1 MSETQSRYNPLARVL
16 RLLTFFALS
25 MLVAGC
31 SWFSWIPGIGDDDE
45 GEESKEPAKLVSF
58 TPELDIDRDW
68 KVKVGEGLG
77 KKYLR
82 INPGVVADR
91 IIAADGYGAVVAVD
105 RFTGKRIWQ
114 AQFDKAAG
122 KGFSLSGFLDRSD
135 PSFVS
140 GGVGIGEGLALL
152 GTTRGDVV
160 ALSVADGTEM
170 WRSNVGTEIGSV
182 PTADNGRVFAQSI
195 DGKLTALDSL
205 TGEELWTYN
214 SQVPRLTLRG
224 TSSPVVAND
233 VVYTG
238 FASGKV
244 TALRAENGEP
254 IWEQRVMLPEGRSE
268 LERIVDVDSS
278 PLIAGGALFAVAYQG
293 RAVGMSLRDGRPRW
307 EKDTSS
313 FLNMA
318 EGYGQIYIVD
328 EEDTIVAIDQNSGEV
343 VWQQEAFARR
353 KLTAPLAFSN
363 YIFVGDD
370 EGYLHAIAQR
380 DGRLLGRI
388 KVGGKGL
395 RADLAV
401 ADGVVYASDNKGTL
415 HAFKAVLR

>member
-1 MSETQSRYNPLARVL
+1 MSDTQTRYNPFARVL
-16 RLLTFFALS
+16 RLLTLLALS
-25 MLVAGC
+25 VLVAGC
-31 SWFSWIPGIGDDDE
+31 SWFSWIPGIGDDKDE
-45 GEESKEPAKLVSF
+45 EESLEPAKLVSF

-68 KVKVGEGLG
+68 KVKVGQGFG

-91 IIAADGYGAVVAVD
+91 IIAADGYGLVVAVD

-114 AQFDKAAG
+114 TQFDKAAG
-122 KGFSLSGFLDRSD
+122 KGFGLSALLDRND

-140 GGVGIGEGLALL
+140 GGVGIGEGLVLL
-152 GTTRGDVV
+152 GTTKGDVV
-160 ALSVADGTEM
+160 ALNIADGREV
-170 WRSNVGTEIGSV
+170 WRSNVGTEVGSV
-182 PTADNGRVFAQSI
+182 PTADDGRVFAQSI
-195 DGKLTALDSL
+195 DGKLTALDSDS
-205 TGEELWTYN
+205 GEELWTYN

-224 TSSPVVAND
+224 TSSPGVAND

-244 TALRAENGEP
+244 TALRVENGEP

-268 LERIVDVDSS
+268 LERIVDVDST
-278 PLIAGGALFAVAYQG
+278 PLIAGGAIFAVAYQG
-293 RAVGMSLRDGRPRW
+293 RAIGMSLRDGRPRW

-318 EGYGQIYIVD
+318 EGYGQVYIVND
-328 EEDTIVAIDQNSGEV
+328 EDAIIAIDQNSGEV
-343 VWQQEAFARR
+343 VWEQEAFARR

-388 KVGGKGL
+388 KVGGKGV
-395 RADLAV
+395 RANLVV
-401 ADGVVYASDNKGTL
+401 ADGVVYASDNKGAL
-415 HAFKAVLR
+415 HAFKVVLR

>member
-1 MSETQSRYNPLARVL
+1 MNNPQSSYNPLARVL
-16 RLLTFFALS
+16 RLLTVLALS
-25 MLVAGC
+25 ALVAGC
-31 SWFSWIPGIGDDDE
+31 SWFSWIPGVGGGDE
-45 GEESKEPAKLVSF
+45 EEESLEPAKLVSF
-58 TPELDIDRDW
+58 TAELDIDREW
-68 KVKVGEGLG
+68 KIKVGEGLG
-77 KKYLR
+77 KKYVR
-82 INPGVVADR
+82 VNPGVVADR
-91 IIAADGYGAVVAVD
+91 IIAADAYGSVVAVD

-114 AQFDKAAG
+114 TQFDQAAG
-122 KGFSLSGFLDRSD
+122 KGFGLSALLDRSD

-140 GGVGIGEGLALL
+140 GGIGIGEGLALL
-152 GTTRGDVV
+152 GTTRGEVV
-160 ALSVADGTEM
+160 ALSVADGSEM
-170 WRSNVGTEIGSV
+170 WRSNVGTEIGSTPV
-182 PTADNGRVFAQSI
+182 TADDRVFVQSI
-195 DGKLTALDSL
+195 DGKLTALDSES
-205 TGEELWTYN
+205 GEGLWTYN

-244 TALRAENGEP
+244 SALRVENGEP
-254 IWEQRVMLPEGRSE
+254 IWEQRIMLPEGRSE
-268 LERIVDVDSS
+268 LERIVDVDAS
-278 PLIAGGALFAVAYQG
+278 PLIAAGALFAVAYQG
-293 RAVGMSLRDGRPRW
+293 RAIGMSLRDGRPRW
-307 EKDTSS
+307 ERDSSS

-318 EGYGQIYIVD
+318 EGYGQLYIVD
-328 EEDTIVAIDQNSGEV
+328 DEDTITAIDQNTGDV

-395 RADLAV
+395 RSNLIV
-401 ADGVVYASDNKGTL
+401 VDGVVYASDNKGTL